1 MLETETG
8 RHAAKQCV
16 QELEKELA
24 FMNLYVCIDIG
35 GTSIKY
41 GLANA
46 AGEFVHKASMP
57 TEVAEKGAQILPA
70 KIQKIVEGYRQE
82 GHVPVGIAISTAGM
96 VDPESGCIVYAGTT
110 FRGYTG
116 MKLSEIIEM
125 TLGLPCTVEND
136 VNAAGLGELWLGAGR
151 GARSLF
157 CLTVGTGIG
166 GCVIIDGKLLHGA
179 GNCAGEI
186 GYMDLGGAKSFQHT
200 AAASCLVCNV
210 AEAKGLPV
218 SEVDGCKVFEWAK
231 AGDEVSVQAID
242 EMITCLA
249 KGIANV
255 CYVLN
260 PEVVILGGGIMAQE
274 AYIRPRLLARLEKKM
289 VPRVFKTTRIAFA
302 ERQNDAGMLGA
313 LYNFLQR
320 KENEQEESRE

>member
-1 MLETETG
+1 M
-8 RHAAKQCV
+8 C
-16 QELEKELA
+16 
-24 FMNLYVCIDIG
+24 LYVCIDIG

-57 TEVAEKGAQILPA
+57 TEVAEKGAEILPV
-70 KIQKIVEGYRQE
+70 KIQEIVEGYRQA
-82 GHVPVGIAISTAGM
+82 GHTLSGVAVSTAGM
-96 VDPESGCIVYAGTT
+96 VNPESGCIVYAGDT

-116 MKLSEIIEM
+116 MKLAEKVEM
-125 TLGLPCTVEND
+125 TLGLPCAVEND

-151 GARSLF
+151 GASVLF

-186 GYMDLGGAKSFQHT
+186 GYMDLGGAREFQKM
-200 AAASCLVCNV
+200 AAASSLVCKV
-210 AEAKGLPV
+210 AEAKGMPV

-231 AGDEVSVQAID
+231 AGDAAAIRAID
-242 EMITCLA
+242 DMIACLA
-249 KGIANV
+249 RGIANV
-255 CYVLN
+255 CCVLN

-274 AYIRPRLLARLEKKM
+274 AYIRPRLLKVLEKKM

-302 ERQNDAGMLGA
+302 ERKNDAGMLGA

-320 KENEQEESRE
+320 KEHKK